1 MKKTHIVMSM
11 ADLIREH
18 NRLVHILRSG
28 DRDARM
34 REANRQAAEIKK
46 YQ

>member
-1 MKKTHIVMSM
+1 MRKKQVVMPM

-28 DRDARM
+28 DREARL
-34 REANRQAAEIKK
+34 REARKQSAEIKK
-46 YQ
+46 YK